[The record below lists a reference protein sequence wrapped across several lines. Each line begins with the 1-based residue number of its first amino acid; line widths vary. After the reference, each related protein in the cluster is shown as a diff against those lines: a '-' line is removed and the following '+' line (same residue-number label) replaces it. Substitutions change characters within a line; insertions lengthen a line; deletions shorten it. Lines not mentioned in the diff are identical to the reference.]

1 MLYLS
6 ARELQFNSARKAQ
19 EKIYEINSG
28 SVFVPLFDCVD
39 KRKCLKV

>member
-6 ARELQFNSARKAQ
+6 ARELQFNSARKPQ
-19 EKIYEINSG
+19 EEICKTNSEF
-28 SVFVPLFDCVD
+28 VFVLLFDYVD

>member
-1 MLYLS
+1 MFFLS

-19 EKIYEINSG
+19 EIIYKTNSEF
-28 SVFVPLFDCVD
+28 VFVPLSDCVD